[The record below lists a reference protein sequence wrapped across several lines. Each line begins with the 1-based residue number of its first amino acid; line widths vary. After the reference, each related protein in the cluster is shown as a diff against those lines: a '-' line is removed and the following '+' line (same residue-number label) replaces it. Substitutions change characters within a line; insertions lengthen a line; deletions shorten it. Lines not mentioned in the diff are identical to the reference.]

1 MERSQGGRGVTGLSV
16 TMEHGKKISNT
27 TLMNRFAA
35 GGRKRD
41 AGDAISS
48 TEPSSVGTAEK
59 GRHPVSKVNTLI
71 SSV

>member
-1 MERSQGGRGVTGLSV
+1 MTGLSV
-16 TMEHGKKISNT
+16 TLEHGKKKNSNT
-27 TLMNRFAA
+27 TLMNCFAA

-41 AGDAISS
+41 AGGAISS
-48 TEPSSVGTAEK
+48 TEPSSLSTAEK